1 MSETPRT
8 PRLTLSK
15 APAQAGE
22 EATTVELHD
31 TRCCGFLRA
40 AKMPDW
46 LPAGLPSLLGMSA
59 VLLQA
64 TYAIFTTIVT
74 VRRSLLRLARALHG
88 GHACESHQGAA
99 GATHHLGHQS

>member
-1 MSETPRT
+1 MSETPRK

-22 EATTVELHD
+22 EATSVVLHD

-40 AKMPDW
+40 AKIPDW

-74 VRRSLLRLARALHG
+74 VRRCCASLARSG
-88 GHACESHQGAA
+88 RHARAMMA
-99 GATHHLGHQS
+99 